1 VSFLLCLCCIL
12 NKFDIS
18 HDKSSGF
25 LSGFRLP
32 SVFGTTLLVD
42 NKITFCTHLA
52 QLGLPAFPPHFGQT
66 CHHSGV
72 LMKKLFDYE
81 TYKKAHIFGPEIG
94 MQWS

>member
-1 VSFLLCLCCIL
+1 MPSECLLTHPL
-12 NKFDIS
+12 
-18 HDKSSGF
+18 
-25 LSGFRLP
+25 FRP
-32 SVFGTTLLVD
+32 SERLQINEKTLLVD

-66 CHHSGV
+66 CHHSRV

-94 MQWS
+94 MQ